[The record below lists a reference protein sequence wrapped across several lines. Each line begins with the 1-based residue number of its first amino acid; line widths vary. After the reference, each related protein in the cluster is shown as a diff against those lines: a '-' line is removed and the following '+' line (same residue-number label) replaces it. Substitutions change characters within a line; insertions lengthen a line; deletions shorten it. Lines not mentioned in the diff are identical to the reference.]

1 MGRQIEHPPGGMEK
15 SYGESNTDNIIIIII
30 IIEFLSSSPLSPFML
45 DDRIHVG

>member
-1 MGRQIEHPPGGMEK
+1 MEK
-15 SYGESNTDNIIIIII
+15 SHGESNTDNIIIIIIII

>member
-30 IIEFLSSSPLSPFML
+30 EFLSSSPLSPFML
-45 DDRIHVG
+45 DDRIRVG